1 MAKKKGYR
9 NSTNGLNERKLTH
22 KQKRNL
28 ERSQSK
34 MGIVKTD
41 SNGAPFEILED
52 VSDKDF
58 IAQNGNSYVLA
69 MYDVRSK
76 QKFIFKSSHLKEIV
90 GGSAIIRDI
99 FKDYFFVAVDKVGQQ
114 RKKISEY
121 KQHIYRYDIENAN
134 SDQSKL
140 TKTNFEDHLKKGA
153 VAELVYDGGGNFFVL
168 FEDIDVFKDVTY
180 EFTKTVLKN
189 IGTLQILAT
198 AIEGLNF
205 SDYNADR
212 NRLYKRHA
220 EHEVKKNP
228 ATPWGTLPIVQVDYD
243 TSMPLVGKEYTP
255 VYEKLSKESLMK
267 YKKYYAMDDTAEY
280 CTKSG
285 EKYLDKLVT
294 QKGEE
299 SLLAIVYIDGN
310 GMGAKVEKE
319 TEGKKSYESC
329 VSALR
334 NFSANI
340 QQDYIE
346 DPINQI
352 DAYLDEV
359 HGGDSDYKSGQKR
372 RMVIYA
378 GDEINFVCNAR
389 DALQLVKVYMEALKK
404 NESACAGIA
413 IFHSHAP
420 YAEAYR
426 IAEECCESGKVRMK
440 KASNGEEIQDACFV
454 DVHYCQGVIGTSLD
468 SIRERE
474 VGNFCS
480 KPWLIKIDEK
490 EEYKIKEREFATL
503 DEVDKV
509 AGILNKLGRSNVKGL
524 AESAKR
530 NVTDYL
536 LELGRIKAHMSKE
549 KRNDEE
555 FRFLAEHRTLV
566 FDVVTLYDLWFSA
579 GDEEMSE
586 TPQEVSE

>member
-9 NSTNGLNERKLTH
+9 SNKNGLNERKRTD
-22 KQKRNL
+22 KYDKNRI
-28 ERSQSK
+28 RSQKK
-34 MGIVKTD
+34 MGIAIAN
-41 SNGAPFEILED
+41 SNDDPFEILED
-52 VSDKDF
+52 WSDKDY

-76 QKFIFKSSHLKEIV
+76 QKFIFKSSHMKEIV

-99 FKDYFFVAVDKVGQQ
+99 FKDYFFEAVDKVGQQ

-121 KQHIYRYDIENAN
+121 EQHIYRYDIETAN

-140 TKTNFEDHLKKGA
+140 TKENFEAHLEKGA

-168 FEDIDVFKDVTY
+168 FENIDVFKDVTY
-180 EFTKTVLKN
+180 EFTKAVLKN

-205 SDYNADR
+205 NDYNADR

-228 ATPWGTLPIVQVDYD
+228 AIPWGTLPIVQVDYD
-243 TSMPLVGKEYTP
+243 SSMPLVDKYYTP
-255 VYEKLSKESLMK
+255 EYEKLSKESLMK
-267 YKKYYAMDDTAEY
+267 YKKYKEMEDTDEY
-280 CTKSG
+280 STKRG
-285 EKYLDKLVT
+285 EKYLDNLVT

-310 GMGAKVEKE
+310 GMGAKVEKK
-319 TEGKKSYESC
+319 TEGKTSYESC
-329 VSALR
+329 VAALR
-334 NFSANI
+334 EFSADI
-340 QQDYIE
+340 QQDYIKN
-346 DPINQI
+346 PIDQI
-352 DAYLDEV
+352 DEFLDSV
-359 HGGDSDYKSGQKR
+359 HCGDSDYESGQKR

-378 GDEINFVCNAR
+378 GDEVNFVCNAR
-389 DALQLVKVYMEALKK
+389 DALKLVKVYMNALNK
-404 NESACAGIA
+404 NGSACAGIA

-440 KASNGEEIQDACFV
+440 KAANGEELKDACFV
-454 DVHYCQGVIGTSLD
+454 DVHYCQGAIGTSLD

-474 VGNFCS
+474 VGDFCS
-480 KPWLIKIDEK
+480 KPWLIRIDEE
-490 EEYKIKEREFATL
+490 EEYKLEGREYATL
-503 DEVDKV
+503 AEVYKT

-530 NVTDYL
+530 SATDYL
-536 LELGRIKAHMSKE
+536 LELGRIKAHMSKK

-555 FRFLAEHRTLV
+555 FRFLKEHRALV
-566 FDVVTLYDLWFSA
+566 FDVVTLYDLWFA
-579 GDEEMSE
+579 RDDEEMSVN
-586 TPQEVSE
+586 PQEVSE